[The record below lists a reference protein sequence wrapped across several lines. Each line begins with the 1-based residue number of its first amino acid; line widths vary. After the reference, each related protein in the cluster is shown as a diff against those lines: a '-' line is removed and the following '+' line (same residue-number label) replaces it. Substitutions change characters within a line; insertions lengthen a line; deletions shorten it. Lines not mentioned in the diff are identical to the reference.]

1 MATGSYERVLEGA
14 RQLPVNE
21 RRRLL
26 AELEADL
33 QAESAHDAASRT
45 VQAEAVLA
53 QVDALA
59 NEITRQWQGGGTAV
73 DAVREGRREL

>member
-1 MATGSYERVLEGA
+1 MATGSYERVLEDA
-14 RQLPVNE
+14 RQLSLSE

-26 AELEADL
+26 TELEADL
-33 QAESAHDAASRT
+33 KAESVHDMTSGTERT
-45 VQAEAVLA
+45 EAVLA
-53 QVDALA
+53 QVDALT